1 MRLALTSQQEK
12 VSVTA
17 SSKMRNAGNGLI
29 FLCAGHGKGYCP
41 IFRLDRFHSS
51 MVRNADMIRA
61 IVPVLHHELGMV
73 SKRNT
78 ELRIP
83 HKKVLTRKLFK
94 RMEARGE
101 AQQC

>member
-41 IFRLDRFHSS
+41 IFRLDRFYSS
-51 MVRNADMIRA
+51 MVRNTDMIRA
-61 IVPVLHHELGMV
+61 IVPVLHHEPGMV
-73 SKRNT
+73 
-78 ELRIP
+78 
-83 HKKVLTRKLFK
+83 
-94 RMEARGE
+94 
-101 AQQC
+101 

>member
-41 IFRLDRFHSS
+41 IFRLDRFHRS
-51 MVRNADMIRA
+51 MANNPDMIRV
-61 IVPVLHHELGMV
+61 ITPILHNELSM
-73 SKRNT
+73 
-78 ELRIP
+78 
-83 HKKVLTRKLFK
+83 
-94 RMEARGE
+94 A
-101 AQQC
+101 

>member
-17 SSKMRNAGNGLI
+17 SSQMRCEGNGLI
-29 FLCAGHGKGYCP
+29 FLCLVMVKDAVL

-61 IVPVLHHELGMV
+61 IVPVLHHELSM
-73 SKRNT
+73 
-78 ELRIP
+78 
-83 HKKVLTRKLFK
+83 
-94 RMEARGE
+94 A
-101 AQQC
+101 